1 MKNQNCLKWLSW
13 EKKAILSLK
22 MGPKWVRNEVFQVD
36 QKLIH
41 GIFLIFCMKLLY
53 PKDLNL
59 TNMICLWENHIRP

>member
-1 MKNQNCLKWLSW
+1 
-13 EKKAILSLK
+13 